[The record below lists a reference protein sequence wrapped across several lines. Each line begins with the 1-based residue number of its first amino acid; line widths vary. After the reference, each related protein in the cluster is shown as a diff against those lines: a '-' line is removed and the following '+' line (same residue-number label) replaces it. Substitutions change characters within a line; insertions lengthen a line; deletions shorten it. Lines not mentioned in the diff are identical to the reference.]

1 MCFWEPRPADSVQL
15 MQSNWGE
22 LMVLA
27 MALIKAFP
35 DREKTVYHALRELD
49 GVRNIYHLFGN
60 HDLLLILEA
69 ENRSEL
75 KKMLDHVEETR
86 FVNAVKTMLVAPAEG
101 YQISATG
108 VGCATSAAG

>member
-1 MCFWEPRPADSVQL
+1 MYSWEPIPVDSIQL
-15 MQSNWGE
+15 MKRIWGG

-27 MALIKAFP
+27 ISLIKAVP
-35 DREKTVYHALRELD
+35 DREKIVYHSLKELD
-49 GVRNIYHLFGN
+49 GVRNIYHLFGD

-69 ENRSEL
+69 ENRNEL

-86 FVNAVKTMLVAPAEG
+86 FANAVKTMLVAPAEG
-101 YQISATG
+101 YQISAVG

>member
-1 MCFWEPRPADSVQL
+1 
-15 MQSNWGE
+15 MQRNWGE

-27 MALIKAFP
+27 MSLIKAVP
-35 DREKTVYHALRELD
+35 DREKTVYHALKELD
-49 GVRNIYHLFGN
+49 GVRNIYHLFGD

-69 ENRSEL
+69 ENRNDL
-75 KKMLDHVEETR
+75 KKMLDNVEETR

-101 YQISATG
+101 HQNSSPG